1 MGLIVTIIIDD
12 FFDFFSD
19 FLVHS
24 VKNIVNVI
32 IEAYLSEPPSSIH
45 CFRDVTL
52 YANCIINKTVLVEC
66 EKYEKDMYYK
76 WLKSF
81 GAYDFVE
88 DIVSIDKEKGYKI
101 GLNKGNI
108 AIDRI
113 SEVNLNLIITKLNM
127 LNG

>member
-1 MGLIVTIIIDD
+1 M
-12 FFDFFSD
+12 
-19 FLVHS
+19 
-24 VKNIVNVI
+24 NVI

-66 EKYEKDMYYK
+66 EKFEKDMYYK

-88 DIVSIDKEKGYKI
+88 DIVSINREQGFKI

-108 AIDRI
+108 AVDRI
-113 SEVNLNLIITKLNM
+113 NEINLNEIITKLKI
-127 LNG
+127 LNR